1 MKFCE
6 QLNEIITLL
15 NCTASELVENSG
27 LSPATLSRYRSG
39 ERVPDL
45 SSENFKKLCSA
56 IVVIAKDKGI
66 EKYDESSVKEIL
78 SSCSDIKST
87 DKEKLRD
94 NFNELISVLNINVA
108 KLCKF
113 ISYDTSSVFRIRN
126 GQRQPSDP
134 DGFALKIA
142 GFVASEYDRESDFA
156 ILSNLMNCSID
167 SLKTEQNRRQKVK
180 EWLLSGKAKKSDDI
194 SDFLAKLNDFDL
206 NKYIKAIKFDEL
218 KVPVLPFQ
226 LQTTKTYF
234 GIKNMMTS
242 ELDFLKAT
250 VMSKSL
256 DSVIMYSDM
265 PMEEMSKDPEFPKKW
280 MFGMAL
286 MLKKGLHLNM
296 IHNID
301 RPFNEMMLGL
311 ESYIPMYMTGQITPY
326 YLKTVQNDVFMHF
339 LKVSG
344 ACALTGE
351 AINGYHGEGKYY
363 LTKNREEVAYYRKRA
378 ERLLSKSLPL
388 MKIYR
393 KEKQKSYEDFMSAD
407 ALTQGNRRMIL
418 SGLPIFTLSDELLY
432 KILQKNNVSEE
443 NQKQIFAYFETYKN
457 RVESIMQNG
466 NLTVEIPVLSKAEF
480 EKYPTVLPLSDIFL
494 EDDIVC
500 SFDDYQKHLELTE
513 EYEKTHQNFFI
524 KKNDASPFRNIQIK
538 IHEGKWV
545 VVSKNKTPSIH
556 FLIRHPKMQAA
567 FENMIVPVVD
577 D

>member
-6 QLNEIITLL
+6 QLNEIITFL

-56 IVVIAKDKGI
+56 IAVIAKNKGI
-66 EKYDESSVKEIL
+66 EKYSDNSVKEIL

-94 NFNELISVLNINVA
+94 NFNKLISTLNINVA

-142 GFVASEYDRESDFA
+142 GFVSSEYDKESDFA
-156 ILSNLMNCSID
+156 ILSSLMNCSPD

-194 SDFLAKLNDFDL
+194 SDFLTKLNDFDL

-256 DSVIMYSDM
+256 DTVIMYSDM

-339 LKVSG
+339 LKGSG

-418 SGLPIFTLSDELLY
+418 SGLPIFTLTNELLS
-432 KILQKNNVSEE
+432 KILEKNNISEE
-443 NQKQIFAYFETYKN
+443 NQKEILAYFETYKN
-457 RVESIMQNG
+457 RIESIVQNG
-466 NLTVEIPVLSKAEF
+466 NLTVEIPVLSRAEF

-513 EYEKTHQNFFI
+513 EYEKSHQNFSI

>member
-1 MKFCE
+1 MRFCE
-6 QLNEIITLL
+6 QLNEIIISL

-39 ERVPDL
+39 ERVPDI
-45 SSENFKKLCSA
+45 SSENFNKLCSA
-56 IVVIAKDKGI
+56 IALIAKNKGI
-66 EKYDESSVKEIL
+66 EKYNNSSVKEIL

-94 NFNELISVLNINVA
+94 NFNELISALNINVA

-142 GFVASEYDRESDFA
+142 GFVSAEYDRDSDIA
-156 ILSNLMNCSID
+156 LLSSLMNCPTD
-167 SLKTEQNRRQKVK
+167 SLKTEQNRCQKVK
-180 EWLLSGKAKKSDDI
+180 EWLLSGKTKKSDDI
-194 SDFLAKLNDFDL
+194 SDFLIKLNDFDL

-286 MLKKGLHLNM
+286 MLKKGLHLDM

-393 KEKQKSYEDFMSAD
+393 KEKRKSYEDFMSAD

-418 SGLPIFTLSDELLY
+418 SGLPIFTLTDELLL

-443 NQKQIFAYFETYKN
+443 NQKEILAYFETYKN
-457 RVESIMQNG
+457 RVESIMRNG

-480 EKYPTVLPLSDIFL
+480 EKYPTVLPLSDIFI
-494 EDDIVC
+494 EDDVVC
-500 SFDDYQKHLELTE
+500 SFEDYQKHLKLTE
-513 EYEKTHQNFFI
+513 EYEKSHQNFFI